1 MEYYLKTVYHY
12 SELKNLKNNT
22 MSTTVIR
29 KNNFGDLF
37 DEIFST
43 IPNSLNRQSN
53 VPPVNISEDENGY
66 YIQLVAAGLNKED
79 FKINLEKGLLTISYE
94 KKETE
99 KNPALK
105 NHRLEYNLLSFK
117 RSFNID
123 ESVDLEKI
131 EASYKD
137 GILTLILPKKQE
149 IKVLPK
155 SIEIK

>member
-1 MEYYLKTVYHY
+1 
-12 SELKNLKNNT
+12 

-37 DEIFST
+37 DELFST
-43 IPNSLNRQSN
+43 VPNVLSKQNN
-53 VPPVNISEDENGY
+53 VPPVNISEDENNY
-66 YIQLVAAGLNKED
+66 YIQLIAAGLKKED

-94 KKETE
+94 KKESE
-99 KNPALK
+99 KNPNLK

-131 EASYKD
+131 EAGYND
-137 GILTLILPKKQE
+137 GILSVNLPKKQE

>member
-1 MEYYLKTVYHY
+1 
-12 SELKNLKNNT
+12 

-43 IPNSLNRQSN
+43 IPNTLGRQNN

-66 YIQLVAAGLNKED
+66 YIQLVAAGLKKED
-79 FKINLEKGLLTISYE
+79 FKLNLEKGLLTISYE
-94 KKETE
+94 KKDVE
-99 KNPALK
+99 KNPTLK
-105 NHRLEYNLLSFK
+105 NHRLEYNLVSFK

-123 ESVDLEKI
+123 DSVDLEKI
-131 EASYKD
+131 EAAYND
-137 GILTLILPKKQE
+137 GILNITLPKKQE
-149 IKVLPK
+149 VKVLPK